1 MVPLT
6 LNILISIYVDEKQL
20 ILSNLGRIQDDR
32 CKILLTRGCHP
43 VQWCDGATVVLI
55 VLVITCP
62 GWCAS
67 CLPPCYH
74 VMLSALS
81 CATFCH
87 VRVRPLSCADPSYR
101 VNRIILS
108 HFSTTICFQNY
119 SNKSEESSSTIGCFY
134 KLSTINLVW
143 GPLKCTI
150 SNFNPVHVFLHFKS
164 FCLVVLQLILA
175 SKLTPSCRE
184 LIFPI

>member
-43 VQWCDGATVVLI
+43 VQCCDGARVVLI

-87 VRVRPLSCADPSYR
+87 VRVRPLSCAAPSYR

-108 HFSTTICFQNY
+108 HFQTTICFQNY
-119 SNKSEESSSTIGCFY
+119 SNKSEESSSTRYILNLFVILETVLKVGKY
-134 KLSTINLVW
+134 NLSTDNLFH
-143 GPLKCTI
+143 
-150 SNFNPVHVFLHFKS
+150 NFI
-164 FCLVVLQLILA
+164 IL
-175 SKLTPSCRE
+175 
-184 LIFPI
+184 